1 MTKALRSAMIGW
13 GIITLLIILE
23 FLWVYTR
30 HGMDGFQAFMQEAVY
45 THIPITLASVA
56 LTWLLAG
63 LLLWLLLTGRIT
75 GTTAL
80 TWTGFFLVA
89 FLYINI
95 LRERVRYGDIDYYT
109 QAAFALIDGK
119 PLPDSYFYPPLWGT
133 LLSFLAPMGEDG
145 ILLIAWIANV
155 LSFLLFY
162 GLLHRTLEFYQFK
175 PEAAALATTG
185 FLLVNMAVLRT
196 FMYVQVN
203 FHVMNFILLSLLLY
217 RHRPFLSALMLALA
231 IHFKASPAVLVLAFL
246 LEFDWKWITGFVAS
260 LLLIAAF
267 PYAIYGAGPY
277 YDFINNFL
285 FLNAPHGLSLH
296 DSSFDS
302 AIGMTLSY
310 VRADFGL
317 VRILVLLAKAVV
329 AMATIFLSLRSR
341 GFFYD
346 RAGKEQLFDSIVP
359 LFVAMTLLSPL
370 VWEHHAI
377 FLALPFL
384 LLLKKLDSPAEWLL
398 YGTAYLLV
406 FLTPTF
412 DYFPWSYGRLL
423 GMLILLGL
431 LWLTRARSL
440 NRFFPTLNT
449 WSESIFARRS
459 HTSTTEI

>member
-1 MTKALRSAMIGW
+1 
-13 GIITLLIILE
+13 
-23 FLWVYTR
+23 
-30 HGMDGFQAFMQEAVY
+30 
-45 THIPITLASVA
+45 
-56 LTWLLAG
+56 
-63 LLLWLLLTGRIT
+63 
-75 GTTAL
+75 
-80 TWTGFFLVA
+80 
-89 FLYINI
+89 
-95 LRERVRYGDIDYYT
+95 
-109 QAAFALIDGK
+109 
-119 PLPDSYFYPPLWGT
+119 
-133 LLSFLAPMGEDG
+133 
-145 ILLIAWIANV
+145 
-155 LSFLLFY
+155 
-162 GLLHRTLEFYQFK
+162 
-175 PEAAALATTG
+175 
-185 FLLVNMAVLRT
+185 
-196 FMYVQVN
+196 
-203 FHVMNFILLSLLLY
+203 
-217 RHRPFLSALMLALA
+217 
-231 IHFKASPAVLVLAFL
+231 L

-317 VRILVLLAKAVV
+317 VRILVLLAKAIV
-329 AMATIFLSLRSR
+329 AIVTIILSLRSR